1 MPILVGL
8 TKDMVKKKKKEKK
21 MLFKKKKFGKKN

>member
-8 TKDMVKKKKKEKK
+8 TKDMVKKKEKNAYIKE
-21 MLFKKKKFGKKN
+21 KKFGKKT